1 MILGGD
7 WQLPT
12 KEIWVALYGANTN
25 TVNWGPNGD
34 KTFDTI
40 SGIQGM
46 KITKKDDSNTYL
58 FLPAAGQVLG
68 STFYHDNTLGY
79 YWSGTAVWS
88 TAAYFLT
95 FKSGN
100 VDALSDS
107 RASGFPVRPV
117 RLVAVD

>member
-1 MILGGD
+1 
-7 WQLPT
+7 
-12 KEIWVALYGANTN
+12 
-25 TVNWGPNGD
+25 
-34 KTFDTI
+34 
-40 SGIQGM
+40 M

-68 STFYHDNTLGY
+68 ITFSHDNTLGY
-79 YWSGTAVWS
+79 YWSGTAEWN

-107 RASGFPVRPV
+107 RASGFSVRPV